1 MTLIARSFTWTRNG
15 VYLNV
20 ARDPQV
26 SMRWRSGTLEIF
38 FWGRPDDYEGVYQ
51 CTATNEFGSALSS
64 YINLRVSSKPIHS
77 MQLLIHSNRFWKVF
91 FFNVSLLWSEA
102 RTWLKEYLEPVS
114 VVVGLPLI
122 LPCNPPVGP
131 PKPDTYWLNSSKS
144 PTQMFLIWKIKWS
157 KVALSQCYVV
167 LGCTLPLKSLGS
179 IVFLKKLKLF
189 YKRFLSHTNAVLFN
203 CLFIKELYKN

>member
-64 YINLRVSSKPIHS
+64 YINLRVSSKTLHS
-77 MQLLIHSNRFWKVF
+77 MQLLIHSN
-91 FFNVSLLWSEA
+91 S
-102 RTWLKEYLEPVS
+102 
-114 VVVGLPLI
+114 
-122 LPCNPPVGP
+122 
-131 PKPDTYWLNSSKS
+131 
-144 PTQMFLIWKIKWS
+144 IW
-157 KVALSQCYVV
+157 
-167 LGCTLPLKSLGS
+167 
-179 IVFLKKLKLF
+179 
-189 YKRFLSHTNAVLFN
+189 
-203 CLFIKELYKN
+203 